1 MSCAQRCPYGVCSL
15 CLAALS
21 AAGAPSTHSARCQPL
36 GVSPAFLKEFK
47 AKWGGVTGGWSTAQ
61 VCHQLVKPLTS
72 RSRRSVCED
81 LMSASVGGAHVGVP
95 TLVLS
100 HCWGNLFQDTVD
112 AALQAADDAAAGAK
126 VGGGG
131 HRDDKDSSSTSCE
144 WQ

>member
-1 MSCAQRCPYGVCSL
+1 
-15 CLAALS
+15 
-21 AAGAPSTHSARCQPL
+21 L

-47 AKWGGVTGGWSTAQ
+47 AKWSGVTGGWSTAQ

-81 LMSASVGGAHVGVP
+81 LMSASAGGAHVGLP

-131 HRDDKDSSSTSCE
+131 HRDDKDSLNTSCE